1 MSVSTSVRIRF
12 STTACALSV
21 FSFQFILIF
30 CILHTH
36 FAQMSLVV
44 GLDGTYRPG
53 NEPLY
58 AQINREQKRH
68 QRTRNDDPHGG
79 DLWDT
84 ESGKTTQQKRF
95 FSKVILI
102 FWFLVDFMVP
112 HRTHH
117 HHHHRQA
124 SWSKAP
130 HICSRPKFPPHVH

>member
-1 MSVSTSVRIRF
+1 
-12 STTACALSV
+12 
-21 FSFQFILIF
+21 
-30 CILHTH
+30 
-36 FAQMSLVV
+36 MSLVV

-84 ESGKTTQQKRF
+84 ESGKATAETLCSLLILVLF
-95 FSKVILI
+95 F
-102 FWFLVDFMVP
+102 VDFMVP

-117 HHHHRQA
+117 HHRQA
-124 SWSKAP
+124 S
-130 HICSRPKFPPHVH
+130 